1 MRLIGRLV
9 GGLWRLFR
17 LKSEPPLTEYAI
29 ALMSAN
35 CTLKID
41 RAYQE
46 LNYKPIISVAEGLA
60 RMKK

>member
-1 MRLIGRLV
+1 VGAASATGYKKDRFTRSRLR
-9 GGLWRLFR
+9 
-17 LKSEPPLTEYAI
+17 PLTEYAV